1 MAYNQRK
8 VKHFKQQR
16 NGSGFG
22 KAKEII
28 KKLKGKGKGMTREAG
43 DRLTDRV
50 E

>member
-28 KKLKGKGKGMTREAG
+28 KKLKGKGKGISSNGAKRA
-43 DRLTDRV
+43 TDRV